1 MRVAVS
7 GSSGFVGR
15 HVCQC
20 LVEIGY
26 TIVPLDILDGKDMC
40 NPAIIEE
47 VPQVDCFIHLAN
59 LVYVPASYQNP
70 VRFYSVNYLSTL
82 HALEICRKSGAKFIY
97 ISSYIYGAPQFLP
110 VSEEHPMN
118 PFNPYAQTKII
129 CEKLCEGYNRDFNI
143 KTSIVRPFNI
153 YGYGQEG
160 KLLIP
165 EIITQLKD
173 NKKRIQLKAGSPRR
187 DYIHVM
193 DLAKAICACIND
205 RADFSIYNVC
215 SGKSISVK
223 EITDIIN
230 SYLREKVVFEFS
242 ESDRPNEVDETMGS
256 YSKIERQLGWRP
268 TISFEDGIKE
278 MIKLENL

>member
-1 MRVAVS
+1 MRIAVS
-7 GSSGFVGR
+7 GSRGFVGH

-20 LVEIGY
+20 IEEKGY

-40 NPAIIEE
+40 NPAIIED

-70 VRFYSVNYLSTL
+70 LRFYSVNYLSTL
-82 HALEICRKSGAKFIY
+82 HALEICRKHAAKFIY
-97 ISSYIYGAPQFLP
+97 ISSYIYGTPQFLP
-110 VSEEHPMN
+110 VSEEHPVN

-129 CEKLCEGYNRDFNI
+129 CEKLCEGYNRDFHI

-165 EIITQLKD
+165 EIITQLKER
-173 NKKRIQLKAGSPRR
+173 KKHIQLKAGSPRR
-187 DYIHVM
+187 DYVHVI

-205 RADFSIYNVC
+205 PSDYSVYNVC

-223 EITDIIN
+223 EITEVIN
-230 SYLREKVVFEFS
+230 GNLKEKVVFDFS

-256 YSKIERQLGWRP
+256 YSKIERQLGWTP
-268 TISFEDGIKE
+268 SISFEEGIKQI
-278 MIKLENL
+278 IKLEEL